1 MWNQEKPLPTV
12 TQIKEKG
19 FTDIVV
25 NLGTNHIK
33 IDAKNYTAAAKV
45 LIKYCKQIKEEMAG
59 VRCYYL
65 KTPLLL
71 AKSCLRTLNNLTK

>member
-33 IDAKNYTAAAKV
+33 IDAKNYTAAA
-45 LIKYCKQIKEEMAG
+45 
-59 VRCYYL
+59 
-65 KTPLLL
+65 
-71 AKSCLRTLNNLTK
+71 